1 MGTAGTLV
9 GHGFSAVLAE
19 TFTTGTLVGKPGTI
33 VGRSFQ
39 AIIRYY
45 AEMTFGEAIVGA
57 EADIPVRPLGS
68 RLTGLRS
75 RCPLAR
81 GRTEKKLL
89 L

>member
-9 GHGFSAVLAE
+9 GHGFSAAVAK

-33 VGRSFQ
+33 VGRPFL

-45 AEMTFGEAIVGA
+45 AEMSFGGAIVGA
-57 EADIPVRPLGS
+57 EAHFPVRPLGS
-68 RLTGLRS
+68 RLTGLRT

-89 L
+89 